1 MAEKTEKKTTARK
14 VKDKWKSKNW
24 YTVIAPDMFNRMK
37 LAETLVDEPDK
48 MLGRIL
54 EVTVQEL
61 TGDFAKTHIKLLFKV
76 NRIAGTEAHTEFVG
90 HDLTSD
96 YIRRM
101 TRRKRSKA
109 DITIDIVTKDEFH
122 IRVKPMA
129 ISERRIQ
136 SSQKTAIRNN
146 MKVALIEWAKN
157 VTIDE
162 YVKAVISGDMIRELS
177 KSCKPIQPMNRVEV
191 RRSEVMKIGIIP
203 EIKPGPGEMP
213 AAEGAAPAEQT
224 PVATPEPAPTTP
236 AEPAPQ

>member
-1 MAEKTEKKTTARK
+1 MAEKTQPKTAARK

-24 YTVIAPDMFNRMK
+24 YTIVAPDMFNRMK
-37 LAETLVDEPDK
+37 LAETLVDEPEK
-48 MLGRIL
+48 MLGRVL

-61 TGDFAKTHIKLLFKV
+61 NGDFAKTHIKLLFKV
-76 NRIAGTEAHTEFVG
+76 CRISGTEAHTEFVG

-109 DITIDIVTKDEFH
+109 DITVDVVTKDDFH

-146 MKVALIEWAKN
+146 MKVALAEWAKG

-162 YVKAVISGDMIRELS
+162 YVKAVISGDLVRELS

-191 RRSEVMKIGIIP
+191 RRSEVTKPGIIP
-203 EIKPGPGEMP
+203 EIKPGPGEVP
-213 AAEGAAPAEQT
+213 AVDGAAPAEPT
-224 PVATPEPAPTTP
+224 PGASPEPAPAVTT
-236 AEPAPQ
+236 EPAPQ

>member
-1 MAEKTEKKTTARK
+1 MAEKAQAKTTARK

-24 YTVIAPDMFNRMK
+24 YTIIAPDMFNRMK

-136 SSQKTAIRNN
+136 SSQQTAIRNN
-146 MKVALIEWAKN
+146 MKTSLIEWAKN

-162 YVKAVISGDMIRELS
+162 YVKSIISGDMVRELS

-191 RRSEVMKIGIIP
+191 RRSEVMKPGIIP
-203 EIKPGPGEMP
+203 EIKPGPGEQP
-213 AAEGAAPAEQT
+213 AAEGVAPAEQAPGVTPAPAT
-224 PVATPEPAPTTP
+224 PV
-236 AEPAPQ
+236 EPAPQ

>member
-1 MAEKTEKKTTARK
+1 MAEKTQTKTTARK

-61 TGDFAKTHIKLLFKV
+61 TGDFAKTHIKLLFKI

-109 DITIDIVTKDEFH
+109 DITVDVITKDEFH

-146 MKVALIEWAKN
+146 MKVALVEWAKN

-177 KSCKPIQPMNRVEV
+177 KSCKPIQPMNRVEI
-191 RRSEVMKIGIIP
+191 RRSEVLKPGIIP
-203 EIKPGPGEMP
+203 EIKPGPGETP
-213 AAEGAAPAEQT
+213 AAEGAAPAEPT
-224 PVATPEPAPTTP
+224 PGAIPEPSPAAP